1 MTLPLLKSAL
11 EPIVRR
17 QRSLRLMLALG
28 LSWLLLVAFAFA
40 LWKSDM
46 KGPGVVMSLVV
57 VSVAVWIAVRRW
69 AAGWEPDY
77 VAIARSIEQRHPDL
91 HALLI
96 TAVEQ
101 RAEPQRAL
109 NFLQQRVVADAVAEV
124 RRRDCVETVPGWQLA
139 GAGIAQLALL
149 TLLGFLAF
157 NLVGS
162 KPADVPAVAE
172 KQHDEV
178 KVTPGD
184 TEIERGGGLIV
195 LAKFSHD
202 VPSEAVLVLTP
213 MNAPAQRIPLV
224 KNLDDPVFGG
234 GVPEVTGDLAYRVE
248 YAGRATRDFRVK
260 VFEHPRLDRAD
271 ARVRFPDFTK
281 LPEKTIPDTR
291 RVSAVQGA
299 TIDVAFQ
306 LNKPVQSAQLVA
318 KDGSVVPL
326 RVDGAKAVAELKG
339 FAVSKS
345 AVWELKLKDAEGRAN
360 KLAATFTLDAL
371 PNRRPELK
379 IVTPKGDQ
387 RVSPIEEVAFRVEA
401 WDDFGLRAAG
411 ISYSIGGGETK
422 DMPLA
427 RDSKPDERLHLEH
440 VLKLEDIGVKV
451 DELVSWHVWAEDVGP
466 DGKPRRTQGDMFF
479 AEVRPFEEIYRPG
492 DDSSG
497 SQQQQGGGQGEE
509 ATKLADLQKQ
519 IITATW
525 NLKRAEDA
533 NPTQP
538 GETSQ
543 PSEKYLKD
551 EPVVKDSQAEALGMA
566 QQLAGKIEDPKS
578 AALVAT
584 VTQEM
589 ERALQQLTAA
599 EQTSAPL
606 SDALSAEQASYNAL
620 LKLAAHEFRVQRQQ
634 QQQGKGKGQQQGE
647 RQRAQLDQLEM
658 KDEKK
663 RYETQ
668 KEAEQPQNEQQKEQ
682 LAILNRLKEL
692 AQRQQDINERVKEL
706 QTAMEEAKTEAQ
718 REEARRQLKRLREEE
733 QQLLADADELKQ
745 KMEKQENQ
753 SRFAEERK
761 QLEQT
766 RNDAQQAAESMQK
779 GESSRA
785 LAEGKRAEQG
795 FQKMRDELRKKAS
808 GQFKDEMRQMRA
820 DARELSERQKEI
832 AEQLEAKP
840 KEKQRRTLDGSS
852 PREKLAEAF
861 EKQQKGLG
869 DLREQMQRVSEQAEA
884 AEPLLSRQL
893 YDTLRENT
901 QAGTDETLQKAG
913 ELARRGMQ
921 TQAKDFEEKARGEVE
936 RMKSG
941 VERAAESVLGDE
953 AEALKQARAELDS
966 LAKQLDREIANAR
979 PDLAERNEASQRKGG
994 SREGGDEN
1002 NAERGQG
1009 GQARAQDGEKPL
1021 AESGEQQRAGG
1032 WKGGEKADGEKKSE
1046 QHGDGE
1052 KGGEQKGDSRRGGG
1066 KEPGEKGDRRKG
1078 DSQRGESSQGE
1089 GQSKDGQRGDASK
1102 SQGKGQKG
1110 EGREGEQGEGGKS
1123 DGKGESQ
1130 RGEGGQQG
1138 RKSDGQGGEGK
1149 QGNGQDASAQK
1160 GSQNLQQNSQQG
1172 SRQGGQQGSQSSQ
1185 SQNANGGDE
1194 SGGMRQGAQQPGER
1208 NGARAGSRLSQV
1220 ASSAGTRGGGNNA
1233 SNGGGGGPD
1242 GGPEFDV
1249 RAPLTGDGFVDWS
1262 DRLRNVEEMLDSQR
1276 LRREV
1281 AEIREAAKA
1290 VRSEFKREGAQ
1301 PKWDIVKMQISK
1313 PLAELRNRVN
1323 EELVRRESKESLV
1336 PIDRD
1341 PVPVKYSDRVRRYY
1355 EELGRS
1361 K

>member
-17 QRSLRLMLALG
+17 QRFLRLMLCLAA
-28 LSWLLLVAFAFA
+28 SWLLLAAVAFA
-40 LWKSDM
+40 LSKSDV
-46 KGPGVVMSLVV
+46 KGPVV
-57 VSVAVWIAVRRW
+57 VTALVMMGGAAWIASRRW
-69 AAGWEPDY
+69 AAAWEPDY
-77 VAIARSIEQRHPDL
+77 VAMARSIEQRHPDL

-101 RAEPQRAL
+101 RPGQQDGTL

-124 RRRDCVETVPGWQLA
+124 RRRDCVKTVPGWQLA
-139 GAGIAQLALL
+139 GAAVLQLALL
-149 TLLGFLAF
+149 VLLGFSAM
-157 NLVGS
+157 NLIGT
-162 KPADVPAVAE
+162 KEATIPAVAE

-178 KVTPGD
+178 NVTPGD
-184 TEIERGGGLIV
+184 TEIERGGGLVV
-195 LAKFSHD
+195 LAKFPRD

-213 MNAPAQRIPLV
+213 VNAPAQRIPLV

-271 ARVRFPDFTK
+271 ARVRFPEFAK
-281 LPEKTIPDTR
+281 LPEKTIADTR

-318 KDGSVVPL
+318 KDGSVVSL
-326 RVDGAKAVAELKG
+326 RVDGEKAVAELKD
-339 FAVSKS
+339 FPVDKS
-345 AVWELKLKDAEGRAN
+345 AVWELKLKDADGRAN

-379 IVTPKGDQ
+379 IVMPKGDQ

-422 DMPLA
+422 EITLA
-427 RDSKPDERLHLEH
+427 RDSKPDERLHLEQL
-440 VLKLEDIGVKV
+440 LKLEDIGVKV
-451 DELVSWHVWAEDVGP
+451 DELVSWHVWAEDIGP
-466 DGKPRRTQGDMFF
+466 DGKPRRTQSDMFF

-492 DDSSG
+492 EENSG
-497 SQQQQGGGQGEE
+497 SQQQGGGQGQE

-533 NPTQP
+533 NLSAQP
-538 GETSQ
+538 DEKAQ

-566 QQLAGKIEDPKS
+566 QQLAEKIEEPKS

-589 ERALQQLTAA
+589 ERALQHLTAA
-599 EQTSAPL
+599 EKTSAPL
-606 SDALSAEQASYNAL
+606 SDALNAEQASYNAL

-634 QQQGKGKGQQQGE
+634 QGKGKGQQQGD

-668 KEAEQPQNEQQKEQ
+668 REAEQPQNEQQKEQ
-682 LAILNRLKEL
+682 LAVLNRLKEL

-706 QTAMEEAKTEAQ
+706 QTAMEEAKTEKE

-820 DARELSERQKEI
+820 DARELSDRQKEI
-832 AEQLEAKP
+832 AEQLDAKP
-840 KEKQRRTLDGSS
+840 QEKQRRTLDGSS
-852 PREKLAEAF
+852 PREKLAEEF

-884 AEPLLSRQL
+884 AEPLLARQL

-901 QAGTDETLQKAG
+901 QAGTDETLKKAG

-921 TQAKDFEEKARGEVE
+921 SQAKDFEGKARGEVE
-936 RMKSG
+936 KVKSG

-953 AEALKQARAELDS
+953 AEALRQARAELDA
-966 LAKQLDREIANAR
+966 LGRQLDREIANVR
-979 PDLAERNEASQRKGG
+979 PDLAENIEASQRKGG
-994 SREGGDEN
+994 SREGGE
-1002 NAERGQG
+1002 EKISEQG
-1009 GQARAQDGEKPL
+1009 
-1021 AESGEQQRAGG
+1021 
-1032 WKGGEKADGEKKSE
+1032 KGGEAKAQAGERSEGGEKTDSQREGGQKDEGGANSS
-1046 QHGDGE
+1046 QRGE
-1052 KGGEQKGDSRRGGG
+1052 GQKAGVQKGDSQKGDGQQG
-1066 KEPGEKGDRRKG
+1066 AEKGDGQNGGGQKT
-1078 DSQRGESSQGE
+1078 DSQKGGGQQGE
-1089 GQSKDGQRGDASK
+1089 GQKGESQEGKN
-1102 SQGKGQKG
+1102 SQGKGEKGNGQKG
-1110 EGREGEQGEGGKS
+1110 EGQTGEGKGEKGDSQQGEGGK
-1123 DGKGESQ
+1123 
-1130 RGEGGQQG
+1130 GEGRKGQG
-1138 RKSDGQGGEGK
+1138 GGEGK
-1149 QGNGQDASAQK
+1149 QGSGKGASGAE
-1160 GSQNLQQNSQQG
+1160 GEPQNSQQG
-1172 SRQGGQQGSQSSQ
+1172 TQSSQ
-1185 SQNANGGDE
+1185 PSNANGGNQ
-1194 SGGMRQGAQQPGER
+1194 SGGMRQDGQQQGER
-1208 NGARAGSRLSQV
+1208 TGARPGRLAQL
-1220 ASSAGTRGGGNNA
+1220 ASGGKRTGANT
-1233 SNGGGGGPD
+1233 GGGGFE
-1242 GGPEFDV
+1242 GGPENQ
-1249 RAPLTGDGFVDWS
+1249 AAGPLTGDGFVDWS
-1262 DRLRNVEEMLDSQR
+1262 DRLRNVEEMLDSQQ
-1276 LRREV
+1276 LRREA
-1281 AEIREAAKA
+1281 AEIREAAKTI
-1290 VRSEFKREGAQ
+1290 RSEYKRNGDI
-1301 PKWDIVKMQISK
+1301 PKWDLVKAQISK
-1313 PLAELRNRVN
+1313 PLAELRNRVS
-1323 EELVRRESKESLV
+1323 EELARRESKESLV

-1341 PVPVKYSDRVRRYY
+1341 PVPTKYSDRVRRYY